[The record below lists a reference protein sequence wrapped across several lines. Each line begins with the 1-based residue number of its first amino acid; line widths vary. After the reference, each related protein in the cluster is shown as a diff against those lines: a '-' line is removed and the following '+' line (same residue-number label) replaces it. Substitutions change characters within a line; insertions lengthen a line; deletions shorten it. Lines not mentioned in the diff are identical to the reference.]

1 MGGPIAATFSARYP
15 ERVAKLVLIGPAG
28 ARPSFPKLLKI
39 FRKPV
44 IGEAVLGLVG
54 RVGIVKHV
62 VTSDLCDKQLVG
74 HFQERFVFQ
83 MQFKG
88 YKRALLSTVRN
99 NMLESFIS
107 TYRSIGAL
115 NKPTLLFWGRK
126 DTTVPLA
133 HSEDICAAIPNIE
146 FHIIEDCSH
155 IPHYEKPEE
164 TNAILLDFL
173 RKS

>member
-1 MGGPIAATFSARYP
+1 
-15 ERVAKLVLIGPAG
+15 
-28 ARPSFPKLLKI
+28 
-39 FRKPV
+39 
-44 IGEAVLGLVG
+44 
-54 RVGIVKHV
+54 
-62 VTSDLCDKQLVG
+62 
-74 HFQERFVFQ
+74 
-83 MQFKG
+83 
-88 YKRALLSTVRN
+88 
-99 NMLESFIS
+99 MLESFIS

>member
-1 MGGPIAATFSARYP
+1 
-15 ERVAKLVLIGPAG
+15 
-28 ARPSFPKLLKI
+28 
-39 FRKPV
+39 
-44 IGEAVLGLVG
+44 
-54 RVGIVKHV
+54 
-62 VTSDLCDKQLVG
+62 
-74 HFQERFVFQ
+74 